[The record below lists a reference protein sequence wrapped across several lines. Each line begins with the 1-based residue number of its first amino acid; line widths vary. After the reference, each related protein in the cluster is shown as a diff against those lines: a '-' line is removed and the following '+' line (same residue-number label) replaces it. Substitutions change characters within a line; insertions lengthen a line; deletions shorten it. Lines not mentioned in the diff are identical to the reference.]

1 MHHDRGP
8 LAFFYRRSFFPMMW
22 TSRWSFIA
30 KISGRV
36 AKNISSEPLTS
47 VRAFRYHSPCMA
59 MLLVVATT
67 EATDPTR
74 VSVSFRTT
82 ANVSEF
88 SSLRLRGETR
98 GVAEEVRVGEIVN
111 HVSPNADTN
120 KPMEPRVRITSR
132 RR

>member
-1 MHHDRGP
+1 
-8 LAFFYRRSFFPMMW
+8 
-22 TSRWSFIA
+22 
-30 KISGRV
+30 
-36 AKNISSEPLTS
+36 
-47 VRAFRYHSPCMA
+47 MA

-88 SSLRLRGETR
+88 SSLRLRGDTR

-111 HVSPNADTN
+111 HVSPQHGPAKDQWILSG
-120 KPMEPRVRITSR
+120 RITGEGGNTHG
-132 RR
+132 